1 MKQKRLFYIS
11 GGGYIASS
19 LAVLLMSC
27 GDLTGQNGSKAV
39 AVFSAVLFWLSLF
52 IAVTAQMLLRRMQK
66 PYRKRGSPIAN
77 MLSPPT
83 FWMAMVFV
91 ISLIATIILS
101 IININGFI
109 LYLCICITLLSAE
122 WMVLTSGKFRRKDGK
137 LVLKIYK
144 KNQLQGGTQNGK
156 NTGNS
161 NNDFARRNR
170 IT

>member
-1 MKQKRLFYIS
+1 M
-11 GGGYIASS
+11 SS

-52 IAVTAQMLLRRMQK
+52 IAVTAQMLLRRIQK

-83 FWMAMVFV
+83 FWTALAFV
-91 ISLIATIILS
+91 ISFIATVILS
-101 IININGFI
+101 IVNINGFI

-144 KNQLQGGTQNGK
+144 RINCKEVLKMEK

-161 NNDFARRNR
+161 NNDLLGGNR